1 MDLLIE
7 KIKTDG
13 KLLPGN
19 ILKVGSFLNHMI
31 DSDLMA
37 KIGDEISRL
46 YADTGVTKVLTIEA
60 SGIAVALAAGMSMH
74 VPMIFAKKHATS
86 NISGDIYT
94 AIVHSYTHGTDYH
107 VAVEA
112 DLLNKYD
119 TVLIVDD
126 FLANGQ
132 AIKGLVKIVEMSGA
146 KLAGAAVC
154 IEKGFQQGGDELR
167 SMGIRV
173 ESLARIKSMSD
184 TEIIFY

>member
-1 MDLLIE
+1 M
-7 KIKTDG
+7 
-13 KLLPGN
+13 
-19 ILKVGSFLNHMI
+19 
-31 DSDLMA
+31 
-37 KIGDEISRL
+37 
-46 YADTGVTKVLTIEA
+46 
-60 SGIAVALAAGMSMH
+60 
-74 VPMIFAKKHATS
+74 
-86 NISGDIYT
+86 
-94 AIVHSYTHGTDYH
+94 
-107 VAVEA
+107 
-112 DLLNKYD
+112 
-119 TVLIVDD
+119 IVDD